1 VDEASARQLFGQSRI
16 ARLATTDT
24 QGKPHIVPVV
34 FALVGDR
41 LWSAVDAKP
50 KRTKYLQRLA
60 NIEEHPRV
68 SLLVDHYDEDWSALW
83 WVRADGAARVLAPE
97 EDRPAREA
105 LAGKYPQYRETPPP
119 GPVMEVV
126 IDRWRSWSAAGSV
139 GSHQRP

>member
-16 ARLATTDT
+16 ARLATIDP

-50 KRTKYLQRLA
+50 KRTSNLQRLA

-68 SLLVDHYDEDWSALW
+68 SLLVDHYDEDWAALW

-105 LAGKYPQYRETPPP
+105 LARKYPQYRETAPP

>member
-16 ARLATTDT
+16 ARLATIDP

-50 KRTKYLQRLA
+50 KRTRNLQRLA

-68 SLLVDHYDEDWSALW
+68 SLLVDHYDEDWAALW

-105 LAGKYPQYRETPPP
+105 LARKYPQYRETAPP